1 MGVVCISNSVI
12 HICTNSQNKQSV
24 KNSKKQKTEGLVISF
39 SNRSVFFYQ
48 NLTLN
53 SSTEKNEHSES
64 DESENLHSK
73 SAILENLEETKR
85 GTRNKETS
93 NEEENFQIK
102 SVILKAYL
110 TVSNNQSAND
120 SSTKRNT
127 KASLKSIIF
136 KVRL

>member
-1 MGVVCISNSVI
+1 
-12 HICTNSQNKQSV
+12 
-24 KNSKKQKTEGLVISF
+24 
-39 SNRSVFFYQ
+39 
-48 NLTLN
+48 
-53 SSTEKNEHSES
+53 
-64 DESENLHSK
+64 
-73 SAILENLEETKR
+73 LENLEETKR